1 MTTAEIIS
9 IIRIAFAGREIV
21 GRVGI
26 INDNGYVN
34 VVARVRNA
42 NGEGIRNE
50 VLCSLKDGAQA
61 VDVRRHLM
69 YVA

>member
-26 INDNGYVN
+26 IRNNGFWDVF
-34 VVARVRNA
+34 ARVRNS
-42 NGEGIRNE
+42 NGEGISNE
-50 VLCSLKDGAQA
+50 VLCSLADVAQA
-61 VDVRRHLM
+61 VDVQRHLM
-69 YVA
+69 FVK

>member
-9 IIRIAFAGREIV
+9 VIRVAFAGREIV

-26 INDNGYVN
+26 ICENGYWN
-34 VVARVRNA
+34 VIACVRNA
-42 NGEGIRNE
+42 NGEGIRHQ
-50 VLCSLKDGAQA
+50 VLCSLDSCAAA

-69 YVA
+69 YAA